1 MNNGDEN
8 RFDDELTGLAAKLP
22 DGVSPG
28 RDLWPEIAEAIA
40 PQGKHGGMF
49 RTAGWAQAA
58 AIVLLVAGSSGVTY
72 FAVKDDGH
80 AAPEVIYSGNVF
92 EAVSGDFG
100 QQYTLGN
107 EYLDARSQLAGGLE
121 VKLSSLSPETRQAV
135 VKNLNSIRV
144 AIQDLNKALEV
155 EPDNALLQELLL
167 STYHDEMSL
176 MRKVDGIANSAMRR
190 DDI

>member
-40 PQGKHGGMF
+40 PPAKHDV
-49 RTAGWAQAA
+49 TLWNSGWAQAA
-58 AIVLLVAGSSGVTY
+58 AIVLLVAGSSSVTY
-72 FAVKDDGH
+72 FAVKDDGR
-80 AAPEVIYSGNVF
+80 AAPEIIHSGNVF

-121 VKLSSLSPETRQAV
+121 LKLSSLSPETRQAV

-155 EPDNALLQELLL
+155 EPDNVLLQELLL